1 MKKDKD
7 LINKITEITTKAPIT
22 SPIQQERLV
31 SKVNSLTFHS
41 CANSLTKPQNK
52 SFINEKGFTLNYKTV
67 VDELVKIS
75 EVASIAEFYAKIYSI
90 ISQNIDSDFMVFL
103 LKSSIFPHELNKL
116 REGSAGK
123 WIKINHMREVKLP
136 IPDYNNQK
144 EYGKLLRLLEDK
156 IQLKLKS
163 VENNKKAQ
171 KAILDK
177 LVGD

>member
-1 MKKDKD
+1 
-7 LINKITEITTKAPIT
+7 
-22 SPIQQERLV
+22 
-31 SKVNSLTFHS
+31 
-41 CANSLTKPQNK
+41 
-52 SFINEKGFTLNYKTV
+52 
-67 VDELVKIS
+67 
-75 EVASIAEFYAKIYSI
+75 
-90 ISQNIDSDFMVFL
+90 MVFL
-103 LKSSIFPHELNKL
+103 LKSSIFPRELNKL

>member
-1 MKKDKD
+1 
-7 LINKITEITTKAPIT
+7 
-22 SPIQQERLV
+22 
-31 SKVNSLTFHS
+31 
-41 CANSLTKPQNK
+41 
-52 SFINEKGFTLNYKTV
+52 
-67 VDELVKIS
+67 
-75 EVASIAEFYAKIYSI
+75 
-90 ISQNIDSDFMVFL
+90 MVFL
-103 LKSSIFPHELNKL
+103 LKSSIFPRELNKL

-177 LVGD
+177 LVRD

>member
-1 MKKDKD
+1 
-7 LINKITEITTKAPIT
+7 
-22 SPIQQERLV
+22 
-31 SKVNSLTFHS
+31 
-41 CANSLTKPQNK
+41 
-52 SFINEKGFTLNYKTV
+52 
-67 VDELVKIS
+67 
-75 EVASIAEFYAKIYSI
+75 
-90 ISQNIDSDFMVFL
+90 
-103 LKSSIFPHELNKL
+103 
-116 REGSAGK
+116 
-123 WIKINHMREVKLP
+123 MREVKLP

>member
-1 MKKDKD
+1 M
-7 LINKITEITTKAPIT
+7 LFR
-22 SPIQQERLV
+22 S
-31 SKVNSLTFHS
+31 
-41 CANSLTKPQNK
+41 
-52 SFINEKGFTLNYKTV
+52 
-67 VDELVKIS
+67 
-75 EVASIAEFYAKIYSI
+75 
-90 ISQNIDSDFMVFL
+90 
-103 LKSSIFPHELNKL
+103 LKSSIFPRELNKL

>member
-1 MKKDKD
+1 
-7 LINKITEITTKAPIT
+7 
-22 SPIQQERLV
+22 
-31 SKVNSLTFHS
+31 
-41 CANSLTKPQNK
+41 
-52 SFINEKGFTLNYKTV
+52 
-67 VDELVKIS
+67 
-75 EVASIAEFYAKIYSI
+75 
-90 ISQNIDSDFMVFL
+90 MVFL
-103 LKSSIFPHELNKL
+103 LKSSIFPRELNKL

-177 LVGD
+177 LVED

>member
-1 MKKDKD
+1 
-7 LINKITEITTKAPIT
+7 
-22 SPIQQERLV
+22 
-31 SKVNSLTFHS
+31 
-41 CANSLTKPQNK
+41 
-52 SFINEKGFTLNYKTV
+52 
-67 VDELVKIS
+67 
-75 EVASIAEFYAKIYSI
+75 
-90 ISQNIDSDFMVFL
+90 MVFL
-103 LKSSIFPHELNKL
+103 LKSSIFPRELNKL

-144 EYGKLLRLLEDK
+144 EYGKLLRLLENK

-177 LVGD
+177 LVED